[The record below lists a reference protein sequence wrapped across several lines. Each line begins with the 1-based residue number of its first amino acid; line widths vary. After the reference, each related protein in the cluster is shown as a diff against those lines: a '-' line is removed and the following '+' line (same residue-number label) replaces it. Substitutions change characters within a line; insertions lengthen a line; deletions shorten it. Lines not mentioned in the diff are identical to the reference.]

1 MRIVIL
7 SSIAVLLTLA
17 ISLSSYNIQKS
28 TNKGVKNSGAIVI
41 EARVKH
47 LSEPEYK
54 TMKHGRAAWEKNG
67 KRYRVKQ

>member
-7 SSIAVLLTLA
+7 SSIAVLTLA

>member
-7 SSIAVLLTLA
+7 SSIAVLTLA

-54 TMKHGRAAWEKNG
+54 TMKHDRAAWEKNG
-67 KRYRVKQ
+67 KRYPVKQ